1 MHEHQDTALE
11 VIADALRT
19 PYYSKNHMT
28 TADEI
33 RYERAQNVLDALT
46 EAGYVVV
53 GAVPTALTV
62 AEALLHKEAVH
73 GEFDPPEV
81 EY

>member
-1 MHEHQDTALE
+1 MSDTALE

-33 RYERAQNVLDALT
+33 RYERAQNVLDALH
-46 EAGYVVV
+46 EAGYEVTI
-53 GAVPTALTV
+53 ATV
-62 AEALLHKEAVH
+62 
-73 GEFDPPEV
+73 PEV